1 MLHGNIPVLSE
12 SMEEGTA
19 RAAATVMAVFTK
31 LIRSIVHAR
40 KHLVLRGNTS
50 IYRPEKHYMR
60 GAGPKSRKTA
70 PAGGQ
75 QAPKA
80 T

>member
-1 MLHGNIPVLSE
+1 
-12 SMEEGTA
+12 
-19 RAAATVMAVFTK
+19 MAVFAK

-40 KHLVLRGNTS
+40 KQFVLRGNSS

-60 GAGPKSRKTA
+60 GAGPKSRK
-70 PAGGQ
+70 PAASH